1 MISYPA
7 HRRQRV
13 ADRESGQA
21 SMVTVAMFMMLF
33 AAIAVS
39 FTFVVISASR
49 QALNDSLQSSAKI
62 AAESGVED
70 AKRLIVYCYNKRQSD
85 GSYPPDDQKLCL
97 QVIGKLSD
105 ELEGMGCDKILKEM
119 YDKGGISD
127 VEQESNNRGY
137 RVKVGN
143 NGSNNNNENNEYYQ
157 CLKIATKT
165 DNYQGIVNNLGKS
178 VIVPLRVVDEKGHAA
193 VIDKLEIEW
202 HRNVTGNDGDNP
214 AEMNG
219 ATGTGLPPANIWS
232 KSNRPAVLR
241 VERVGVPKKAGGF
254 SLNDLADS
262 DTALTLRP
270 SVNPSLKGNSNYNLG
285 AYKPQYPPLPL
296 GRDGIAPNN
305 QYYDQHGNK
314 IAPIAEA
321 ACKDGGGGDDY
332 ACKTTFNGE
341 LLDTGNID
349 YYLRI
354 NAIYRSTHFKITA
367 YGQNGKK
374 LYFDGVQPLVDVTGR
389 SSDSFSR
396 IQARLKPSFDKN
408 ADSTNWWPEY
418 VIDTNGKVCKDIEVQ
433 YDEGEDRCK

>member
-1 MISYPA
+1 MISYRA
-7 HRRQRV
+7 RRRQRV

-70 AKRLIVYCYNKRQSD
+70 AKRLIVYCYNKRSG
-85 GSYPPDDQKLCL
+85 GSYTTPDAQQLCP
-97 QVIGKLSD
+97 QVIGKLST
-105 ELEGMGCDKILKEM
+105 ELEGMGCDEILGLM
-119 YDKGGISD
+119 KGKGISD
-127 VEQESNNRGY
+127 VEEEDNGRGY

-143 NGSNNNNENNEYYQ
+143 NSGGKNENNEYYQ

-165 DNYQGIVNNLGKS
+165 DNYQGTVNNLGKS
-178 VIVPLRVVDEKGHAA
+178 VIVPLRVVDKYNQAA
-193 VIDKLEIEW
+193 VITSLKIEW
-202 HRNVTGNDGDNP
+202 HRNVTGNDGDDP
-214 AEMNG
+214 AVMNG
-219 ATGTGLPPANIWS
+219 AMGTGLPPAGTWNS
-232 KSNRPAVLR
+232 GNSNRPAVLR
-241 VERVGVPKKAGGF
+241 VERVGVPKNNF
-254 SLNDLADS
+254 TLDSLAKS

-270 SVNPSLKGNSNYNLG
+270 SENGSSNYRLG
-285 AYKPQYPPLPL
+285 DYTPQYPS
-296 GRDGIAPNN
+296 GRNNIAPNN
-305 QYYDQHGNK
+305 QYGGK
-314 IAPIAEA
+314 APIVEA
-321 ACKDGGGGDDY
+321 KCDGADY
-332 ACKTTFNGE
+332 ACKTIFE
-341 LLDTGNID
+341 DSLDTTKTD

-433 YDEGEDRCK
+433 YDKGEDRCNP

>member
-1 MISYPA
+1 MISRLVSRCRPG
-7 HRRQRV
+7 
-13 ADRESGQA
+13 DRESGQA

-70 AKRLIVYCYNKRQSD
+70 AKRLIVYCYNKRQLGGGYS
-85 GSYPPDDQKLCL
+85 SADDQKLCS

-105 ELEGMGCDKILKEM
+105 ELEGMKCDYILEQMKN
-119 YDKGGISD
+119 KAGID
-127 VEQESNNRGY
+127 GVEEEDNGRGY
-137 RVKVGN
+137 RVRVGDN
-143 NGSNNNNENNEYYQ
+143 SGGKNENNEYYQ

-178 VIVPLRVVDEKGHAA
+178 IIVPLRVVDKNNNAA
-193 VIDKLEIEW
+193 VIAKLEIEW
-202 HRNVTGNDGDNP
+202 HRNVTGNDGDDP
-214 AEMNG
+214 AKMNG
-219 ATGTGLPPANIWS
+219 AMGTGLPPAGTWNS
-232 KSNRPAVLR
+232 GNSNRPAVLR

-270 SVNPSLKGNSNYNLG
+270 SVNNKGSNYNLG

-305 QYYDQHGNK
+305 QYYDHSK
-314 IAPIAEA
+314 KTVPIVEA
-321 ACKDGGGGDDY
+321 ACKDSGDY
-332 ACKTTFNGE
+332 ACKTTFDGE
-341 LLDTGNID
+341 SLVTKDTD

-367 YGQNGKK
+367 YDKNGSK

-433 YDEGEDRCK
+433 YDTGEDRCK

>member
-1 MISYPA
+1 MISYRA
-7 HRRQRV
+7 RRRQRV

-70 AKRLIVYCYNKRQSD
+70 AKRLIVYCYNKRSG
-85 GSYPPDDQKLCL
+85 GSYTTPDAQQLCPK
-97 QVIGKLSD
+97 VIGKLSTD
-105 ELEGMGCDKILKEM
+105 LEGTGCDEILEKM
-119 YDKGGISD
+119 YKKGISD
-127 VEQESNNRGY
+127 VEQEGSRGY
-137 RVKVGN
+137 RVRVGN
-143 NGSNNNNENNEYYQ
+143 NGSNNKNENNEYYQ

-178 VIVPLRVVDEKGHAA
+178 VIVPLRVVDKNNNAA
-193 VIDKLEIEW
+193 VIASLEIEW
-202 HRNVTGNDGDNP
+202 HRNVTGNDGDDP
-214 AEMNG
+214 AKMNG
-219 ATGTGLPPANIWS
+219 AMGTGLPPAGTWNS
-232 KSNRPAVLR
+232 GNSNRPAVLR
-241 VERVGVPKKAGGF
+241 VERVDVSKVNSF

-270 SVNPSLKGNSNYNLG
+270 SVNGNGGGKDKNRYHLG
-285 AYKPQYPPLPL
+285 DYKPYYQS
-296 GRDGIAPNN
+296 GRDSIAPNN
-305 QYYDQHGNK
+305 QYGGK
-314 IAPIAEA
+314 APIVEVK
-321 ACKDGGGGDDY
+321 CDGADY
-332 ACKTTFNGE
+332 ACKTIFE
-341 LLDTGNID
+341 DSLDTTKKD

-367 YGQNGKK
+367 YDKNGSK

-433 YDEGEDRCK
+433 YDKGEDRCTY

>member
-1 MISYPA
+1 MISRLVSRCRPG
-7 HRRQRV
+7 
-13 ADRESGQA
+13 DRESGQA

-70 AKRLIVYCYNKRQSD
+70 AKRLIVYCYNKRQLGGGYS
-85 GSYPPDDQKLCL
+85 SADDQKLCS

-105 ELEGMGCDKILKEM
+105 ELETRGCDEILEQVAITQSSNFKVEKE
-119 YDKGGISD
+119 GG
-127 VEQESNNRGY
+127 RGY

-143 NGSNNNNENNEYYQ
+143 NGGGDNENNEYYQ

-165 DNYQGIVNNLGKS
+165 DNYQGMVNNLGKS

-193 VIDKLEIEW
+193 VIAELEIEW
-202 HRNVTGNDGDNP
+202 HRNVNGNDGDNP
-214 AEMNG
+214 AEING
-219 ATGTGLPPANIWS
+219 AEGTGLPPANIWS

-270 SVNPSLKGNSNYNLG
+270 SLKGNSSYNLG
-285 AYKPQYPPLPL
+285 TYKPRYPFND
-296 GRDGIAPNN
+296 RDKIAPNS

-321 ACKDGGGGDDY
+321 ACNDGGGSSNEY
-332 ACKTTFNGE
+332 ACKTTFYGE
-341 LLDTGNID
+341 LLDTDKTAD

-367 YGQNGKK
+367 YGSGGNK
-374 LYFDGVQPLVDVTGR
+374 LYFDGVQPLVDVTGS

-433 YDEGEDRCK
+433 YDEGEDRCPHN

>member
-1 MISYPA
+1 MISYRA
-7 HRRQRV
+7 RRRQRV

-49 QALNDSLQSSAKI
+49 QALNDSLQSSAKN

-70 AKRLIVYCYNKRQSD
+70 AKRLIVYCYNKRS
-85 GSYPPDDQKLCL
+85 GNSYTTPDAQQLCPN
-97 QVIGKLSD
+97 VIGKLSTQ
-105 ELEGMGCDKILKEM
+105 LEGMGCDEILEPM
-119 YDKGGISD
+119 KGKGISD
-127 VEQESNNRGY
+127 VEQEDNNRGY

-143 NGSNNNNENNEYYQ
+143 NSSNKNENNEYYQ

-165 DNYQGIVNNLGKS
+165 DNYQGVVNNLGKS
-178 VIVPLRVVDEKGHAA
+178 VIVPLRVVTEKNQAA
-193 VIDKLEIEW
+193 VITSLKIEW
-202 HRNVTGNDGDNP
+202 HRNVTGNDGDDP
-214 AEMNG
+214 AKMNG
-219 ATGTGLPPANIWS
+219 AMGTGLPPTGTWNS
-232 KSNRPAVLR
+232 GNSNRPAVLR
-241 VERVGVPKKAGGF
+241 VERVGVPKKVGGF
-254 SLNDLADS
+254 TLNELADS

-270 SVNPSLKGNSNYNLG
+270 SLKGNSSYNLG

-305 QYYDQHGNK
+305 QYGGK
-314 IAPIAEA
+314 VPIVGAK
-321 ACKDGGGGDDY
+321 CQDSGDY
-332 ACKTTFNGE
+332 ACKTTFDGE
-341 LLDTGNID
+341 SLVTKDTD

-354 NAIYRSTHFKITA
+354 NAIYRSAHFKITA
-367 YGQNGKK
+367 YDKNGKP

-396 IQARLKPSFDKN
+396 IQARLRPSFDKN

-433 YDEGEDRCK
+433 YDKGEDRCKYK

>member
-7 HRRQRV
+7 RRRQRV

-85 GSYPPDDQKLCL
+85 GTYPPADQQLCS

-105 ELEGMGCDKILKEM
+105 DLETTGCDEILGKLDNPNYNNSFAVEKE
-119 YDKGGISD
+119 GG
-127 VEQESNNRGY
+127 RGH

-143 NGSNNNNENNEYYQ
+143 NGGGSNENNEYYQ

-178 VIVPLRVVDEKGHAA
+178 VIVPLRVVNTQNQAA
-193 VIDKLEIEW
+193 VIASLEIEW
-202 HRNVTGNDGDNP
+202 HRNVAGNDGDNQ
-214 AEMNG
+214 AEMHG
-219 ATGTGLPPANIWS
+219 ASGTGLPPANIWNN
-232 KSNRPAVLR
+232 SNRPAVLR
-241 VERVGVPKKAGGF
+241 VERVGVPKKVGGF

-270 SVNPSLKGNSNYNLG
+270 SVNVKGKGSYNLG
-285 AYKPQYPPLPL
+285 TYRPRYPFND
-296 GRDGIAPNN
+296 RDKIAPNN
-305 QYYDQHGNK
+305 QYYDHGNK
-314 IAPIAEA
+314 TVPIVEA

-332 ACKTTFNGE
+332 ACKTTFDGE
-341 LLDTGNID
+341 LLDTDKTAD

-367 YGQNGKK
+367 KDKNGNK

>member
-1 MISYPA
+1 MISRLVSRCRPG
-7 HRRQRV
+7 
-13 ADRESGQA
+13 DRESGQA

-49 QALNDSLQSSAKI
+49 QALNDSLQLSAKI

-70 AKRLIVYCYNKRQSD
+70 AKRLIVYCYNKRQSN
-85 GSYPPDDQKLCL
+85 GNYPPADQKLCS

-105 ELEGMGCDKILKEM
+105 ELEGMKCDYILEQMKN
-119 YDKGGISD
+119 KAGID
-127 VEQESNNRGY
+127 GVEEEDNGRGY

-143 NGSNNNNENNEYYQ
+143 NGGGDNENNEYYQ

-165 DNYQGIVNNLGKS
+165 DNYQGMVNNLGKS
-178 VIVPLRVVDEKGHAA
+178 VIVPLRVVNTQNQAA
-193 VIDKLEIEW
+193 VIASLEIEW
-202 HRNVTGNDGDNP
+202 HRNVTGNDGDDP
-214 AEMNG
+214 AVMNG
-219 ATGTGLPPANIWS
+219 AQGTGLPKATTWNS
-232 KSNRPAVLR
+232 SNRPAVLR
-241 VERVGVPKKAGGF
+241 VERVGVPKGGF
-254 SLNDLADS
+254 NLNDLAGS

-270 SVNPSLKGNSNYNLG
+270 SESGNGKGGYRLGNYE
-285 AYKPQYPPLPL
+285 PQYPS
-296 GRDGIAPNN
+296 GNKDKIAPNS
-305 QYYDQHGNK
+305 QYHKGVPIVEAYCQSGSNK
-314 IAPIAEA
+314 E
-321 ACKDGGGGDDY
+321 Y
-332 ACKTTFNGE
+332 ACKTIFDKESLYT
-341 LLDTGNID
+341 DKT

-367 YGQNGKK
+367 YGPGGKK

-433 YDEGEDRCK
+433 YDTGEDRCK

>member
-1 MISYPA
+1 MISYQVR
-7 HRRQRV
+7 RRQRV
-13 ADRESGQA
+13 ADCESGQA

-70 AKRLIVYCYNKRQSD
+70 AKRLIVYCYNKRQLGGGYS
-85 GSYPPDDQKLCL
+85 SADDQKLCS

-105 ELEGMGCDKILKEM
+105 ELEGMKCDYILEQMKN
-119 YDKGGISD
+119 KAGID
-127 VEQESNNRGY
+127 GVEEEDNGRGY
-137 RVKVGN
+137 RVRVGDN
-143 NGSNNNNENNEYYQ
+143 SGDKNENNEYYQ

-165 DNYQGIVNNLGKS
+165 DNYQGMVNNLGKS
-178 VIVPLRVVDEKGHAA
+178 IIVPLRVVDKQNNAA
-193 VIDKLEIEW
+193 VIDSLEIEW
-202 HRNVTGNDGDNP
+202 HRNVAGNDGDNP
-214 AEMNG
+214 AVMNG
-219 ATGTGLPPANIWS
+219 AKGTGLPPAATWNS
-232 KSNRPAVLR
+232 SNSNRPAVLR

-254 SLNDLADS
+254 SLNELADS

-270 SVNPSLKGNSNYNLG
+270 SVNGNSSYNLG
-285 AYKPQYPPLPL
+285 AYKPWYPFND
-296 GRDGIAPNN
+296 RDKIAPNS
-305 QYYDQHGNK
+305 QYHDQHGNK
-314 IAPIAEA
+314 TAPIAEA
-321 ACKDGGGGDDY
+321 ACTDGGGSNNEY
-332 ACKTTFNGE
+332 ACKTTFYGE
-341 LLDTGNID
+341 PLDTDKTAD

-367 YGQNGKK
+367 KDKNGNK

-433 YDEGEDRCK
+433 YDKGEDRCK

>member
-1 MISYPA
+1 MISYQVC
-7 HRRQRV
+7 RRQRV
-13 ADRESGQA
+13 ADCESGQA

-70 AKRLIVYCYNKRQSD
+70 AKRLIVYCYNKRQLGGGYS
-85 GSYPPDDQKLCL
+85 SADDQKLCS

-105 ELEGMGCDKILKEM
+105 ELEGMKCDYILEQMKN
-119 YDKGGISD
+119 KAGID
-127 VEQESNNRGY
+127 GVEEEDNGRGY
-137 RVKVGN
+137 RVRVGDN
-143 NGSNNNNENNEYYQ
+143 SGGKNENNEYYQ

-178 VIVPLRVVDEKGHAA
+178 VIVPLRVVDTQNRAA
-193 VIDKLEIEW
+193 VIDSLKIEW
-202 HRNVTGNDGDNP
+202 HRNVAGSDGDNQ

-219 ATGTGLPPANIWS
+219 AEGTGLPPANIWT

-241 VERVGVPKKAGGF
+241 VERVGVANKGSF
-254 SLNDLADS
+254 TLDSLADN
-262 DTALTLRP
+262 DTALTLR
-270 SVNPSLKGNSNYNLG
+270 PSLKGNSNYNLG

-305 QYYDQHGNK
+305 QYGGK
-314 IAPIAEA
+314 VPIVGAK
-321 ACKDGGGGDDY
+321 CQDSGDY
-332 ACKTTFNGE
+332 ACKTTFDGE
-341 LLDTGNID
+341 SLVTKDTD

-354 NAIYRSTHFKITA
+354 NAIYRSAHFKITA
-367 YGQNGKK
+367 YDKNGKP

-396 IQARLKPSFDKN
+396 IQARLRPSFDKN

-433 YDEGEDRCK
+433 YDTGEDRCPPYN

>member
-7 HRRQRV
+7 RRRQRV

-70 AKRLIVYCYNKRQSD
+70 AKRLIVYCYNKRQLGGGYS
-85 GSYPPDDQKLCL
+85 SADDQKLCS

-105 ELEGMGCDKILKEM
+105 ELEGMKCDYILEQMKN
-119 YDKGGISD
+119 KAGID
-127 VEQESNNRGY
+127 GVEEESNGRGY

-143 NGSNNNNENNEYYQ
+143 NGGGKNENDEYYQ

-165 DNYQGIVNNLGKS
+165 DNYQGVVNNLGKS
-178 VIVPLRVVDEKGHAA
+178 VIVPLRVVDKYNQAA
-193 VIDKLEIEW
+193 VIDRLEIEW
-202 HRNVTGNDGDNP
+202 HRNVAGNDGDNP
-214 AEMNG
+214 AEMHG
-219 ATGTGLPPANIWS
+219 AEGTGLPPATTWS
-232 KSNRPAVLR
+232 SYNRPAVLR
-241 VERVGVPKKAGGF
+241 VERVGVPNKVNF
-254 SLNDLADS
+254 TLDQLADS

-270 SVNPSLKGNSNYNLG
+270 SVNKKVGNYRLG
-285 AYKPQYPPLPL
+285 DYKPRYPFND
-296 GRDGIAPNN
+296 RDKIAPNS

-314 IAPIAEA
+314 IAPIVEA
-321 ACKDGGGGDDY
+321 TCKNNNGEY
-332 ACKTTFNGE
+332 ACKTIFNKE
-341 LLDTGNID
+341 SLYTDKT

-367 YGQNGKK
+367 YQGKNK

-433 YDEGEDRCK
+433 YDTGEDRCPPYN

>member
-1 MISYPA
+1 MISRLVSRCRPG
-7 HRRQRV
+7 
-13 ADRESGQA
+13 DRESGQA

-85 GSYPPDDQKLCL
+85 GSYPPADKPLCSE
-97 QVIGKLSD
+97 VIGKLSD
-105 ELEGMGCDKILKEM
+105 ELEGRGCDKILKPM

-127 VEQESNNRGY
+127 VEEEGGRGY

-143 NGSNNNNENNEYYQ
+143 NSGGKNENNEYYQ

-165 DNYQGIVNNLGKS
+165 DNYQGVVNNLGKS
-178 VIVPLRVVDEKGHAA
+178 IIVPLRVVDKNNNAA
-193 VIDKLEIEW
+193 VIASLEIEW
-202 HRNVTGNDGDNP
+202 HRNVAGNDGDNP
-214 AEMNG
+214 AKMNG
-219 ATGTGLPPANIWS
+219 AMGTGLPPAGTWNS
-232 KSNRPAVLR
+232 GNSNRPAVLR
-241 VERVGVPKKAGGF
+241 VERVDVAKGSF
-254 SLNDLADS
+254 TLDSLADS

-270 SVNPSLKGNSNYNLG
+270 SVNGNGGGKDKNRYHLG
-285 AYKPQYPPLPL
+285 DYKPYYQS
-296 GRDGIAPNN
+296 GRDSIAPNN
-305 QYYDQHGNK
+305 QYGGK
-314 IAPIAEA
+314 APIVEA
-321 ACKDGGGGDDY
+321 KCDGADY
-332 ACKTTFNGE
+332 ACKTIFE
-341 LLDTGNID
+341 DSLDTTKTD

-367 YGQNGKK
+367 YDQNGKK

-433 YDEGEDRCK
+433 YDKGEDRCNP

>member
-1 MISYPA
+1 MISRLVSRCRPG
-7 HRRQRV
+7 
-13 ADRESGQA
+13 DRESGQA

-70 AKRLIVYCYNKRQSD
+70 AKRLIVYCYNKRQASGGYASQAD
-85 GSYPPDDQKLCL
+85 KNLCSE
-97 QVIGKLSD
+97 VIGKLST
-105 ELEGMGCDKILKEM
+105 ELEGRDCDKILEQVDITQSSNFKVEKE
-119 YDKGGISD
+119 DNG
-127 VEQESNNRGY
+127 RGY
-137 RVKVGN
+137 RVKVGDN
-143 NGSNNNNENNEYYQ
+143 SGGKNENNEYYQ

-165 DNYQGIVNNLGKS
+165 DNYQGVVNNLGKS
-178 VIVPLRVVDEKGHAA
+178 VIVPLRVVDTKNQAA
-193 VIDKLEIEW
+193 VITSLKIEW

-214 AEMNG
+214 ADMNG
-219 ATGTGLPPANIWS
+219 AKGTGLPPAGTWNN
-232 KSNRPAVLR
+232 SNRPAVLR
-241 VERVGVPKKAGGF
+241 VERVGVPKKIGGF
-254 SLNDLADS
+254 TLNELADS

-270 SVNPSLKGNSNYNLG
+270 SENGSSNYRL
-285 AYKPQYPPLPL
+285 ADYTPQYPS
-296 GRDGIAPNN
+296 GRNNIAPNN

-314 IAPIAEA
+314 IAPIVEA
-321 ACKDGGGGDDY
+321 TCKNNNGEY
-332 ACKTTFNGE
+332 ACETIFNKESLYTDKT
-341 LLDTGNID
+341 

-433 YDEGEDRCK
+433 YDKGEDRCQP

>member
-1 MISYPA
+1 MISYQA
-7 HRRQRV
+7 RRHQRV
-13 ADRESGQA
+13 ADCESGQA

-70 AKRLIVYCYNKRQSD
+70 AKRLIVYCYNKRSGD
-85 GSYPPDDQKLCL
+85 SYTTPDAQQLCP
-97 QVIGKLSD
+97 QVIGKLST
-105 ELEGMGCDKILKEM
+105 ELETMGCDKILEQVAITQSSNFKVEKE
-119 YDKGGISD
+119 GG
-127 VEQESNNRGY
+127 RGY

-143 NGSNNNNENNEYYQ
+143 NGGGDNENNEYYQ

-165 DNYQGIVNNLGKS
+165 DNYQGTVNNLGKS
-178 VIVPLRVVDEKGHAA
+178 VIVPLRVVDINNQAA
-193 VIDKLEIEW
+193 VIDRLEIEW

-219 ATGTGLPPANIWS
+219 ANGTGLPPAGTWNN
-232 KSNRPAVLR
+232 SNRPAVLR
-241 VERVGVPKKAGGF
+241 VERVGVPKGSF
-254 SLNDLADS
+254 NLNDLAGS

-270 SVNPSLKGNSNYNLG
+270 SVNNVGNYRLG
-285 AYKPQYPPLPL
+285 DYKPQYPPLPL
-296 GRDGIAPNN
+296 GRNGIAPNN
-305 QYYDQHGNK
+305 QYGGK
-314 IAPIAEA
+314 APIVEVT
-321 ACKDGGGGDDY
+321 CTDGGGSNNGY
-332 ACKTTFNGE
+332 ACKTIFDQESLNTNV
-341 LLDTGNID
+341 TD

-354 NAIYRSTHFKITA
+354 NAIYRSAHFKITA
-367 YGQNGKK
+367 YDQNGKP

-433 YDEGEDRCK
+433 YDKGEDRCKP

>member
-7 HRRQRV
+7 RRRQRA

-33 AAIAVS
+33 AASAVS

-70 AKRLIVYCYNKRQSD
+70 AKRLIVYCYNKRQPD
-85 GSYPPDDQKLCL
+85 GSYLHQDDKQLCSE
-97 QVIGKLSD
+97 VIGKLSD
-105 ELEGMGCDKILKEM
+105 KLEDMGCDDIL
-119 YDKGGISD
+119 DKLD
-127 VEQESNNRGY
+127 SNNYKNSFAVEEEGSRGH
-137 RVKVGN
+137 RVRVGN
-143 NGSNNNNENNEYYQ
+143 NGSNNKNENNEYYQ

-165 DNYQGIVNNLGKS
+165 DNYQGMVNNLGKS

-193 VIDKLEIEW
+193 VIAELEIEW
-202 HRNVTGNDGDNP
+202 HRNVAGNDGDNP

-219 ATGTGLPPANIWS
+219 ATGTGLPPANIWT

-241 VERVGVPKKAGGF
+241 VERVGVANKGSF
-254 SLNDLADS
+254 TLDSLADN
-262 DTALTLRP
+262 DTALTLR
-270 SVNPSLKGNSNYNLG
+270 PSLKGNSNYNLG

-305 QYYDQHGNK
+305 QYGGK
-314 IAPIAEA
+314 VPIVGAK
-321 ACKDGGGGDDY
+321 CQDSGDY
-332 ACKTTFNGE
+332 ACKTTFYGE
-341 LLDTGNID
+341 PLDTVNTD

-367 YGQNGKK
+367 YGKNGKK

-418 VIDTNGKVCKDIEVQ
+418 VIDTNGKVWKDIEVQ
-433 YDEGEDRCK
+433 YDKGEDRCPH

>member
-1 MISYPA
+1 MISRLVSRCRPG
-7 HRRQRV
+7 
-13 ADRESGQA
+13 DRESGQA

-70 AKRLIVYCYNKRQSD
+70 AKRLIVYCYNKRQS
-85 GSYPPDDQKLCL
+85 GGGYSSADDKKLCS

-105 ELEGMGCDKILKEM
+105 QLEGMGCDEILGKLDNPNYNNSFAVE
-119 YDKGGISD
+119 DEGG
-127 VEQESNNRGY
+127 RGH
-137 RVKVGN
+137 RVRVGN

-165 DNYQGIVNNLGKS
+165 DNYQGMVNNLGKS
-178 VIVPLRVVDEKGHAA
+178 IIVPLRVVDTQNQAA
-193 VIDKLEIEW
+193 VIASLKIEW
-202 HRNVTGNDGDNP
+202 HRNVAGNDGDNP

-219 ATGTGLPPANIWS
+219 AEGTGLPPANIWS
-232 KSNRPAVLR
+232 SSNRPAVLR
-241 VERVGVPKKAGGF
+241 VERVGVPKGNF
-254 SLNDLADS
+254 TLDQLADS

-270 SVNPSLKGNSNYNLG
+270 SVNGNGGGKDKNRYHLG
-285 AYKPQYPPLPL
+285 DYKPYYQS
-296 GRDGIAPNN
+296 GRDSIAPNN
-305 QYYDQHGNK
+305 QYGGK
-314 IAPIAEA
+314 APIVEA
-321 ACKDGGGGDDY
+321 KCDGADY
-332 ACKTTFNGE
+332 ACKTIFE
-341 LLDTGNID
+341 DSLDTTKTD

-367 YGQNGKK
+367 YDKNGSK

-433 YDEGEDRCK
+433 YDKGEDRCQP

>member
-7 HRRQRV
+7 RRRQGV

-70 AKRLIVYCYNKRQSD
+70 AKRLIVYCYNKRSG
-85 GSYPPDDQKLCL
+85 GSYTTPDAQQLCPK
-97 QVIGKLSD
+97 VIGKLSTD
-105 ELEGMGCDKILKEM
+105 LEGTGCDEILEKM
-119 YDKGGISD
+119 YKKGISD
-127 VEQESNNRGY
+127 VEQEGSRGY
-137 RVKVGN
+137 RVRVGN
-143 NGSNNNNENNEYYQ
+143 NGSNNKNENNEYYQ

-165 DNYQGIVNNLGKS
+165 DNYQGVVNNLGKS
-178 VIVPLRVVDEKGHAA
+178 IIVPLRVVDKNNNAA
-193 VIDKLEIEW
+193 VIASLEIEW
-202 HRNVTGNDGDNP
+202 HRNVTGNDGDDP
-214 AEMNG
+214 AKMNG
-219 ATGTGLPPANIWS
+219 AMGTGLPPAGTWNS
-232 KSNRPAVLR
+232 GNSNRPAVLR
-241 VERVGVPKKAGGF
+241 VERVGVPKGNF
-254 SLNDLADS
+254 TLDQLADS

-270 SVNPSLKGNSNYNLG
+270 SVNGNGGGKDKNRYHLG
-285 AYKPQYPPLPL
+285 DYEPYYQS
-296 GRDGIAPNN
+296 GRDSIAPNN
-305 QYYDQHGNK
+305 QYGGK
-314 IAPIAEA
+314 APIVEA
-321 ACKDGGGGDDY
+321 KCDGADY
-332 ACKTTFNGE
+332 ACKTIFE
-341 LLDTGNID
+341 DSLDTTKTD

-433 YDEGEDRCK
+433 YDKGEDRCQP

>member
-1 MISYPA
+1 MISYQA
-7 HRRQRV
+7 RRRQRV

-85 GSYPPDDQKLCL
+85 GSYPPADKPLCSE
-97 QVIGKLSD
+97 VIGKLSD
-105 ELEGMGCDKILKEM
+105 ELEGRGCDKILKPM

-127 VEQESNNRGY
+127 VEEEGGRGY

-143 NGSNNNNENNEYYQ
+143 NSGGKNENNEYYQ

-165 DNYQGIVNNLGKS
+165 DNYQGVVNNLGKS
-178 VIVPLRVVDEKGHAA
+178 IIVPLRVVDKNNNAA
-193 VIDKLEIEW
+193 VIASLEIEW
-202 HRNVTGNDGDNP
+202 HRNVAGNDGDNP
-214 AEMNG
+214 AKMNG
-219 ATGTGLPPANIWS
+219 AMGTGLPPAGTWNS
-232 KSNRPAVLR
+232 GNSNRPAVLR
-241 VERVGVPKKAGGF
+241 VERVDVAKGSF
-254 SLNDLADS
+254 TLDSLADS

-270 SVNPSLKGNSNYNLG
+270 SVNGNGGGKDKNRYHLG
-285 AYKPQYPPLPL
+285 DYKPYYQS
-296 GRDGIAPNN
+296 GRDSIAPNN
-305 QYYDQHGNK
+305 QYGGK
-314 IAPIAEA
+314 APIVEA
-321 ACKDGGGGDDY
+321 KCDGADY
-332 ACKTTFNGE
+332 ACKTIFE
-341 LLDTGNID
+341 DSLDTTKTD

-433 YDEGEDRCK
+433 YDTGEDRCQP

>member
-1 MISYPA
+1 MISYRA
-7 HRRQRV
+7 RRRQRV

-70 AKRLIVYCYNKRQSD
+70 AKRLIVYCYNKRSG
-85 GSYPPDDQKLCL
+85 GSYITPDAQQLCPK
-97 QVIGKLSD
+97 VIGKLST
-105 ELEGMGCDKILKEM
+105 ELEGMGCDKILEKM
-119 YDKGGISD
+119 YKKGISD
-127 VEQESNNRGY
+127 VEQEGNRGY
-137 RVKVGN
+137 RVRVGN

-165 DNYQGIVNNLGKS
+165 DNYQGVVNNLGKS
-178 VIVPLRVVDEKGHAA
+178 IIVPLRVVDGKNQAA
-193 VIDKLEIEW
+193 VIDRLEIEW
-202 HRNVTGNDGDNP
+202 HRNVTGNDGDDL

-219 ATGTGLPPANIWS
+219 ANGTGLPPAGTWNN
-232 KSNRPAVLR
+232 SNRPAVLR
-241 VERVGVPKKAGGF
+241 VERVGVPKNNF
-254 SLNDLADS
+254 TLDSLAEN

-270 SVNPSLKGNSNYNLG
+270 SVKKKVSNYRLG
-285 AYKPQYPPLPL
+285 DYKPQYPFND
-296 GRDGIAPNN
+296 RNKIAPNS

-321 ACKDGGGGDDY
+321 ACKDNNGDY
-332 ACKTTFNGE
+332 ACSTSFIGE
-341 LLDTGNID
+341 QLDTKTAD

-367 YGQNGKK
+367 YDQQNNK

-433 YDEGEDRCK
+433 YDEGEDRCTYK

>member
-1 MISYPA
+1 MISYRA
-7 HRRQRV
+7 RRRQRV

-85 GSYPPDDQKLCL
+85 GSYLRQDDKQLCSE
-97 QVIGKLSD
+97 VIGKLSD
-105 ELEGMGCDKILKEM
+105 KLEDMGCDDIL
-119 YDKGGISD
+119 DKLG
-127 VEQESNNRGY
+127 SNNYKNSFAVEEEGNRGH

-143 NGSNNNNENNEYYQ
+143 NSGGKNENNEYYQ

-165 DNYQGIVNNLGKS
+165 DNYQGVVNNLGKS
-178 VIVPLRVVDEKGHAA
+178 IIVPLRVVNTQNQAA
-193 VIDKLEIEW
+193 VIASLEIEW
-202 HRNVTGNDGDNP
+202 HRNVTGNDGDDP
-214 AEMNG
+214 AKMNG
-219 ATGTGLPPANIWS
+219 AMGTGLPPAGTWNS
-232 KSNRPAVLR
+232 GNSNRPAVLR

-254 SLNDLADS
+254 SLNDLVDS

-270 SVNPSLKGNSNYNLG
+270 SLKVKGNGSYNLG
-285 AYKPQYPPLPL
+285 TYKPRYPFND
-296 GRDGIAPNN
+296 RDKIAPNS

-314 IAPIAEA
+314 TVPIVEA
-321 ACKDGGGGDDY
+321 ACKDSGDY
-332 ACKTTFNGE
+332 ACKTTFDGE
-341 LLDTGNID
+341 SLDTDKTAD

-367 YGQNGKK
+367 YDKNGKK

-433 YDEGEDRCK
+433 YDKGEDRCNP

>member
-1 MISYPA
+1 MISRLVSRCRPG
-7 HRRQRV
+7 
-13 ADRESGQA
+13 DRESGQA

-70 AKRLIVYCYNKRQSD
+70 AKRLIVYCYNKRSG
-85 GSYPPDDQKLCL
+85 GSYTTPDAQQLCPK
-97 QVIGKLSD
+97 VIGKLSD
-105 ELEGMGCDKILKEM
+105 DLETTGCDEILGLM
-119 YDKGGISD
+119 KGKGISD
-127 VEQESNNRGY
+127 VEEEGGRGY

-143 NGSNNNNENNEYYQ
+143 NGGGDNENNEYYQ

-178 VIVPLRVVDEKGHAA
+178 VIVPLRVVDKQNNAA
-193 VIDKLEIEW
+193 VIASLEIEW
-202 HRNVTGNDGDNP
+202 HRNVAGNDGDDP
-214 AEMNG
+214 AKMNG
-219 ATGTGLPPANIWS
+219 AMGTGLPPAGTWNS
-232 KSNRPAVLR
+232 GNSNRPAVLR
-241 VERVGVPKKAGGF
+241 VERVGVPKGNF
-254 SLNDLADS
+254 TLDQLADS

-270 SVNPSLKGNSNYNLG
+270 SVNGGDKYILG
-285 AYKPQYPPLPL
+285 DYKPQYPPLPL

-305 QYYDQHGNK
+305 QYGGK
-314 IAPIAEA
+314 VPIVGAK
-321 ACKDGGGGDDY
+321 CQDSGDY
-332 ACKTTFNGE
+332 ACKTIFE
-341 LLDTGNID
+341 DSLDTTKRD

-367 YGQNGKK
+367 KDKNGNK

>member
-1 MISYPA
+1 MISRLVSRCRPG
-7 HRRQRV
+7 
-13 ADRESGQA
+13 DRESGQA

-85 GSYPPDDQKLCL
+85 GSYLHQDDKQLCSE
-97 QVIGKLSD
+97 VIGKLSD
-105 ELEGMGCDKILKEM
+105 KLEDMGCDDIL
-119 YDKGGISD
+119 DKLG
-127 VEQESNNRGY
+127 SNNYKNSFAVEEEGNRGH
-137 RVKVGN
+137 RVRVGN
-143 NGSNNNNENNEYYQ
+143 NGGGSNENNEYYQ

-165 DNYQGIVNNLGKS
+165 DNYQGMVNNLGKS
-178 VIVPLRVVDEKGHAA
+178 VIVPLRVVDKNNNAA
-193 VIDKLEIEW
+193 VIASLEIEW
-202 HRNVTGNDGDNP
+202 HRNVAGNDGDNP
-214 AEMNG
+214 AKMNG
-219 ATGTGLPPANIWS
+219 AMGTGLPPAGTWNS
-232 KSNRPAVLR
+232 GNSNRPAVLR
-241 VERVGVPKKAGGF
+241 VERVDVAKGSF
-254 SLNDLADS
+254 TLDSLADS

-270 SVNPSLKGNSNYNLG
+270 SVNGNGGGKDKNRYHLG
-285 AYKPQYPPLPL
+285 DYKPYYQS
-296 GRDGIAPNN
+296 GRDSIAPNN
-305 QYYDQHGNK
+305 QYGGK
-314 IAPIAEA
+314 APIVEA
-321 ACKDGGGGDDY
+321 KCDGADY
-332 ACKTTFNGE
+332 ACKTIFE
-341 LLDTGNID
+341 DSLDTTKTD

>member
-1 MISYPA
+1 MISYRA
-7 HRRQRV
+7 RRRQRV

-70 AKRLIVYCYNKRQSD
+70 AKRLIVYCYNKRQLGGGYS
-85 GSYPPDDQKLCL
+85 SADDQKLCS

-105 ELEGMGCDKILKEM
+105 ELEGMKCDYILEQMKN
-119 YDKGGISD
+119 KAGID
-127 VEQESNNRGY
+127 GVEEEDNGRGY
-137 RVKVGN
+137 RVRVGN
-143 NGSNNNNENNEYYQ
+143 NGGGKNENNEYYQ

-165 DNYQGIVNNLGKS
+165 DNYQGVVNNLGKS
-178 VIVPLRVVDEKGHAA
+178 VIVPLRVVDKYNQAA
-193 VIDKLEIEW
+193 VIDRLEIEW
-202 HRNVTGNDGDNP
+202 HRNVTGNDGDDP
-214 AEMNG
+214 AKMNG
-219 ATGTGLPPANIWS
+219 AMGTGLPPAGTWNS
-232 KSNRPAVLR
+232 GNSNRPAVLR
-241 VERVGVPKKAGGF
+241 VERVGVPNKVNF
-254 SLNDLADS
+254 TLDQLADS

-270 SVNPSLKGNSNYNLG
+270 SVNKKVGNYRLG
-285 AYKPQYPPLPL
+285 DYKPRYPFND
-296 GRDGIAPNN
+296 RDKIAPNS

-314 IAPIAEA
+314 TAPIAEA
-321 ACKDGGGGDDY
+321 ACTDGGGSNNEY
-332 ACKTTFNGE
+332 ACKTTFYGDP
-341 LLDTGNID
+341 LDTVNTD

-367 YGQNGKK
+367 YGPGGNK

-433 YDEGEDRCK
+433 YDTGEDRCK

>member
-1 MISYPA
+1 MISRLVSRYRPG
-7 HRRQRV
+7 
-13 ADRESGQA
+13 DRESGQA

-85 GSYPPDDQKLCL
+85 GSYPPADQKLCL

-105 ELEGMGCDKILKEM
+105 KLEDMGCDDILGELDNINYNK
-119 YDKGGISD
+119 SFA
-127 VEQESNNRGY
+127 VEDEGSRGH
-137 RVKVGN
+137 RVRVGN
-143 NGSNNNNENNEYYQ
+143 NGGGKNENNEYYQ

-165 DNYQGIVNNLGKS
+165 DNYQGVVNNLGKS
-178 VIVPLRVVDEKGHAA
+178 VIVPLRVVNEKNQVVDIA
-193 VIDKLEIEW
+193 KLEIEW
-202 HRNVTGNDGDNP
+202 HRNVTGNDGDDP
-214 AEMNG
+214 AVMNG
-219 ATGTGLPPANIWS
+219 AKGTGLPPAGTWNN
-232 KSNRPAVLR
+232 SNRPAVLR
-241 VERVGVPKKAGGF
+241 VERVGALKGNF
-254 SLNDLADS
+254 TLDSLADS

-270 SVNPSLKGNSNYNLG
+270 SDNSGKNDYRLDEYRPKYPS
-285 AYKPQYPPLPL
+285 
-296 GRDGIAPNN
+296 GRNNIAPNN
-305 QYYDQHGNK
+305 QYGGK
-314 IAPIAEA
+314 APIVEVKCNGA
-321 ACKDGGGGDDY
+321 DY
-332 ACKTTFNGE
+332 ACKTIFE
-341 LLDTGNID
+341 DSLDATKTD

-367 YGQNGKK
+367 YDQHNNK
-374 LYFDGVQPLVDVTGR
+374 LYFDGVQPLVDVTGS

-433 YDEGEDRCK
+433 YDEGEDRCPHN

>member
-1 MISYPA
+1 MISYRA
-7 HRRQRV
+7 RRRQRV

-70 AKRLIVYCYNKRQSD
+70 AKRLIVYCYNKRQLGGGYS
-85 GSYPPDDQKLCL
+85 SADDQKLCS

-105 ELEGMGCDKILKEM
+105 ELEGMKCDYILEQMKN
-119 YDKGGISD
+119 KAGID
-127 VEQESNNRGY
+127 GVEEEDNGRGY
-137 RVKVGN
+137 RVRVGN
-143 NGSNNNNENNEYYQ
+143 NGGGKNENNEYYQ

-165 DNYQGIVNNLGKS
+165 DNYQGVVNNLGKS
-178 VIVPLRVVDEKGHAA
+178 VIVPLRVVDKYNQAA
-193 VIDKLEIEW
+193 VIDRLEIEW
-202 HRNVTGNDGDNP
+202 HRNVTGNDGDDP

-219 ATGTGLPPANIWS
+219 ANGTGLPKATTWNS
-232 KSNRPAVLR
+232 SNRPAVLR
-241 VERVGVPKKAGGF
+241 VERVGVPKKVGGF
-254 SLNDLADS
+254 TLNELADS

-270 SVNPSLKGNSNYNLG
+270 SESGNGKGGYRLGNYE
-285 AYKPQYPPLPL
+285 PQYPSSNK
-296 GRDGIAPNN
+296 DKIAPNS
-305 QYYDQHGNK
+305 QYHKGV
-314 IAPIAEA
+314 PIVEA
-321 ACKDGGGGDDY
+321 YCQDGSNNNDY
-332 ACKTTFNGE
+332 ACKTIFNKE
-341 LLDTGNID
+341 SLYTDKT

-367 YGQNGKK
+367 YQGKNK

-433 YDEGEDRCK
+433 YDTGEDRCK

>member
-1 MISYPA
+1 MISYRA
-7 HRRQRV
+7 RRHQRV
-13 ADRESGQA
+13 ADCESGQA

-70 AKRLIVYCYNKRQSD
+70 AKRLIVYCYNKRSGD
-85 GSYPPDDQKLCL
+85 SYTTPDAQQLCPK
-97 QVIGKLSD
+97 VIGKLST
-105 ELEGMGCDKILKEM
+105 ELEGMGCDYILKPM
-119 YDKGGISD
+119 YDNGTISS

-143 NGSNNNNENNEYYQ
+143 NGGGDNENNEYYQ

-165 DNYQGIVNNLGKS
+165 DNYQGVVNNLGKS
-178 VIVPLRVVDEKGHAA
+178 VIVPLRVVDINNQAA
-193 VIDKLEIEW
+193 VIDRLEIEW

-219 ATGTGLPPANIWS
+219 ANGTGLPPAGTWNN
-232 KSNRPAVLR
+232 SNRPAVLR
-241 VERVGVPKKAGGF
+241 VERVGVPKGGF
-254 SLNDLADS
+254 NLNDLAGN

-270 SVNPSLKGNSNYNLG
+270 SESGNGKGGYRLGNYE
-285 AYKPQYPPLPL
+285 PQYPS
-296 GRDGIAPNN
+296 GNKDKIAPNS
-305 QYYDQHGNK
+305 QYHKGVPIVEAYCQSGSNK
-314 IAPIAEA
+314 E
-321 ACKDGGGGDDY
+321 Y
-332 ACKTTFNGE
+332 ACKTIFNKE
-341 LLDTGNID
+341 SLYTGKT

-367 YGQNGKK
+367 YQGKNK

-433 YDEGEDRCK
+433 YDTGEDGCK

>member
-1 MISYPA
+1 MISRLVSRCRPG
-7 HRRQRV
+7 
-13 ADRESGQA
+13 DRESGQA

-85 GSYPPDDQKLCL
+85 GSYPPADKPLCSE
-97 QVIGKLSD
+97 VIGKLSD
-105 ELEGMGCDKILKEM
+105 ELEGRGCDKILKPM

-127 VEQESNNRGY
+127 VEDEGGRGH
-137 RVKVGN
+137 RVRVGN

-165 DNYQGIVNNLGKS
+165 DNYQGVVNNLGKS
-178 VIVPLRVVDEKGHAA
+178 IIVPLRVVDKNNNAA
-193 VIDKLEIEW
+193 VIASLEIEW
-202 HRNVTGNDGDNP
+202 HRNVAGNDGDNP
-214 AEMNG
+214 AKMNG
-219 ATGTGLPPANIWS
+219 AMGTGLPPAGTWNS
-232 KSNRPAVLR
+232 GNSNRPAVLR
-241 VERVGVPKKAGGF
+241 VERVDVAKGSF
-254 SLNDLADS
+254 TLDSLADS

-270 SVNPSLKGNSNYNLG
+270 SVNGNGGGKDKNRYHLG
-285 AYKPQYPPLPL
+285 DYKPYYQS
-296 GRDGIAPNN
+296 GRDSIAPNN
-305 QYYDQHGNK
+305 QYGGK
-314 IAPIAEA
+314 APIVEA
-321 ACKDGGGGDDY
+321 KCDGADY
-332 ACKTTFNGE
+332 ACKTIFE
-341 LLDTGNID
+341 DSLDTTKTD

-396 IQARLKPSFDKN
+396 IQARLKPSFDKH

-433 YDEGEDRCK
+433 YDTGEDRCQP

>member
-1 MISYPA
+1 MISYQA
-7 HRRQRV
+7 RRRQRV
-13 ADRESGQA
+13 ADCESGQA

-85 GSYPPDDQKLCL
+85 GSYPPADKPLCSN
-97 QVIGKLSD
+97 VIGKLSD
-105 ELEGMGCDKILKEM
+105 KLESMGCDEILGKLDNPNYNNSFAVEEE
-119 YDKGGISD
+119 GG
-127 VEQESNNRGY
+127 RGH

-165 DNYQGIVNNLGKS
+165 DNYQGMVNNLGKS
-178 VIVPLRVVDEKGHAA
+178 VIVPLRVVDKNNNAA
-193 VIDKLEIEW
+193 VIASLEIEW
-202 HRNVTGNDGDNP
+202 HRNVTGNDGDDP

-219 ATGTGLPPANIWS
+219 ANGTGLPPAGTWNN
-232 KSNRPAVLR
+232 SNRPAVLR

-270 SVNPSLKGNSNYNLG
+270 SLKGNSSYNLG

-305 QYYDQHGNK
+305 QYSGK
-314 IAPIAEA
+314 VPIVEA

-332 ACKTTFNGE
+332 ACKTTFDGE
-341 LLDTGNID
+341 SLDTDKTAD

-367 YGQNGKK
+367 YDKNGSK
-374 LYFDGVQPLVDVTGR
+374 LYFDGVQPLVDVTGS

-433 YDEGEDRCK
+433 YDKGEDRCPPYN

>member
-1 MISYPA
+1 
-7 HRRQRV
+7 
-13 ADRESGQA
+13 
-21 SMVTVAMFMMLF
+21 MMLF

-70 AKRLIVYCYNKRQSD
+70 AKRLIVYCYNKRQSN
-85 GSYPPDDQKLCL
+85 GNYPPADQKLCS

-105 ELEGMGCDKILKEM
+105 ELEGRSCDKILGELDNINYNKSFAVEKE
-119 YDKGGISD
+119 GS
-127 VEQESNNRGY
+127 RGY
-137 RVKVGN
+137 RVRVGDN
-143 NGSNNNNENNEYYQ
+143 SGGKNENNEYYQ

-178 VIVPLRVVDEKGHAA
+178 VIVPLRVVDINNQAA
-193 VIDKLEIEW
+193 VIDRLEIEW

-214 AEMNG
+214 AEMND
-219 ATGTGLPPANIWS
+219 ANGTGLPPAGTWNN
-232 KSNRPAVLR
+232 SNRPAVLR
-241 VERVGVPKKAGGF
+241 VERVGVPKGGF
-254 SLNDLADS
+254 NLNDLAGN

-270 SVNPSLKGNSNYNLG
+270 SESGNGKGGYRLGNYE
-285 AYKPQYPPLPL
+285 PQYPS
-296 GRDGIAPNN
+296 GNKDKIAPNS
-305 QYYDQHGNK
+305 QYHKGVPIVEAYCQSGNNK
-314 IAPIAEA
+314 E
-321 ACKDGGGGDDY
+321 Y
-332 ACKTTFNGE
+332 ACKTIFNKE
-341 LLDTGNID
+341 SLYTDKT

-367 YGQNGKK
+367 YQGKNK

-433 YDEGEDRCK
+433 YDTGEDRCK

>member
-1 MISYPA
+1 MISYRA

-70 AKRLIVYCYNKRQSD
+70 AKRLIVYCYNKRSG
-85 GSYPPDDQKLCL
+85 GSYTTPDAQQLCPK
-97 QVIGKLSD
+97 VIGKLST
-105 ELEGMGCDKILKEM
+105 ELEGMGCDYILEQMKN
-119 YDKGGISD
+119 KAGID
-127 VEQESNNRGY
+127 GVEEEDNGRGY
-137 RVKVGN
+137 RVRVGN
-143 NGSNNNNENNEYYQ
+143 NGGGKNENNEYYQ

-178 VIVPLRVVDEKGHAA
+178 VIVPLRVVNTQNQAA
-193 VIDKLEIEW
+193 VIASLEIEW
-202 HRNVTGNDGDNP
+202 HRNVAGNDGDNQ
-214 AEMNG
+214 AEMHG
-219 ATGTGLPPANIWS
+219 AEGTGLPPATTWS
-232 KSNRPAVLR
+232 SYNRPAVLR
-241 VERVGVPKKAGGF
+241 VERVGVPNKVNF
-254 SLNDLADS
+254 TLDQLADS

-270 SVNPSLKGNSNYNLG
+270 SVNGNGGGKDKNRYHLG
-285 AYKPQYPPLPL
+285 DYRPYYQS
-296 GRDGIAPNN
+296 GRDSIAPNN
-305 QYYDQHGNK
+305 QYGGK
-314 IAPIAEA
+314 APIVEVK
-321 ACKDGGGGDDY
+321 CDGADY
-332 ACKTTFNGE
+332 ACKTIFE
-341 LLDTGNID
+341 DSLDTNKAD

-367 YGQNGKK
+367 YDQGGNK

-433 YDEGEDRCK
+433 YDTGEDRCK

>member
-1 MISYPA
+1 MISRLVSRCRPG
-7 HRRQRV
+7 
-13 ADRESGQA
+13 DRESGQA

-70 AKRLIVYCYNKRQSD
+70 AKRLIVYCYNKRSG
-85 GSYPPDDQKLCL
+85 GSYTTPDAQQLCP
-97 QVIGKLSD
+97 QVIGKLST
-105 ELEGMGCDKILKEM
+105 ELETMGCDKILEQVDITQSSNFKVEKE
-119 YDKGGISD
+119 G
-127 VEQESNNRGY
+127 NRGY
-137 RVKVGN
+137 RVRVGDN
-143 NGSNNNNENNEYYQ
+143 SGGKNENNEYYQ

-165 DNYQGIVNNLGKS
+165 DNYQGVVNNLGKS
-178 VIVPLRVVDEKGHAA
+178 VIVPLRVVDINNNAA
-193 VIDKLEIEW
+193 VIDRLEIEW
-202 HRNVTGNDGDNP
+202 HRNVTGNDGDDL

-219 ATGTGLPPANIWS
+219 AEGTGLPPANIWS
-232 KSNRPAVLR
+232 SSNRPAVLR
-241 VERVGVPKKAGGF
+241 VERVGVPKGNF
-254 SLNDLADS
+254 TLDQLADS

-270 SVNPSLKGNSNYNLG
+270 SVKKKVSNYRLG
-285 AYKPQYPPLPL
+285 DYEPQYPS
-296 GRDGIAPNN
+296 GNKDKIAPNS
-305 QYYDQHGNK
+305 QYHKGVPIVEAYCQNGGNNN
-314 IAPIAEA
+314 
-321 ACKDGGGGDDY
+321 DY
-332 ACKTTFNGE
+332 ACKTIFE
-341 LLDTGNID
+341 DSLDTTKTD

-408 ADSTNWWPEY
+408 ADSMNWWPEY

-433 YDEGEDRCK
+433 YDKGEDRCQP

>member
-7 HRRQRV
+7 RRRQRV
-13 ADRESGQA
+13 ADRESGQT

-85 GSYPPDDQKLCL
+85 GSYPPADQKLCL

-105 ELEGMGCDKILKEM
+105 ELEGMKCDDILGELDNINYNK
-119 YDKGGISD
+119 SFA
-127 VEQESNNRGY
+127 VENEGSRGH
-137 RVKVGN
+137 RVRVGN
-143 NGSNNNNENNEYYQ
+143 NGGGSNENNEYYQ

-165 DNYQGIVNNLGKS
+165 DNYQGMVNNLGKS
-178 VIVPLRVVDEKGHAA
+178 IIVPLRVVDKNNNAA
-193 VIDKLEIEW
+193 VIDRLEIEW
-202 HRNVTGNDGDNP
+202 HRNVTGNDGDDL

-219 ATGTGLPPANIWS
+219 ANGTGLPPAGTWNN
-232 KSNRPAVLR
+232 SNRPAVLR
-241 VERVGVPKKAGGF
+241 VERVGVPKNNF
-254 SLNDLADS
+254 TLDSLAES
-262 DTALTLRP
+262 DAALTLRP
-270 SVNPSLKGNSNYNLG
+270 SVSGNGKGGYRLGNYE
-285 AYKPQYPPLPL
+285 PQYPS
-296 GRDGIAPNN
+296 GNKDKIAPNS
-305 QYYDQHGNK
+305 QYHKGVPIVEAYCQNGGNNN
-314 IAPIAEA
+314 
-321 ACKDGGGGDDY
+321 DY
-332 ACKTTFNGE
+332 ACKTIFNKE
-341 LLDTGNID
+341 SLYTDKT

-367 YGQNGKK
+367 YQGKNK
-374 LYFDGVQPLVDVTGR
+374 LYFDGVQPLVDVTGS

-433 YDEGEDRCK
+433 YDEGEDRCKYK

>member
-7 HRRQRV
+7 RRRQRA

-70 AKRLIVYCYNKRQSD
+70 AKRLIVYCYNKRSGD
-85 GSYPPDDQKLCL
+85 SYTTPDAQQLCPK
-97 QVIGKLSD
+97 VIGKLST
-105 ELEGMGCDKILKEM
+105 ELEGMDCDYILKPM
-119 YDKGGISD
+119 HDNGTISS
-127 VEQESNNRGY
+127 VEKEDNGRGY
-137 RVKVGN
+137 RVRVGN
-143 NGSNNNNENNEYYQ
+143 NGGGKNENNEYYQ

-165 DNYQGIVNNLGKS
+165 DNYQGVVNNLGKS
-178 VIVPLRVVDEKGHAA
+178 IIVPLRVVNTQNQAA
-193 VIDKLEIEW
+193 VIASLEIEW
-202 HRNVTGNDGDNP
+202 HRNVTGNDGDDP
-214 AEMNG
+214 AKMNG
-219 ATGTGLPPANIWS
+219 AMGTGLPPAGTWNS
-232 KSNRPAVLR
+232 GNSNRPAVLR
-241 VERVGVPKKAGGF
+241 VERVGVVKGSF
-254 SLNDLADS
+254 TLDSLADR

-270 SVNPSLKGNSNYNLG
+270 SVNGNGGGKDKNRYHLG
-285 AYKPQYPPLPL
+285 DYKPYYQS
-296 GRDGIAPNN
+296 GRDSIAPNN
-305 QYYDQHGNK
+305 QYGGK
-314 IAPIAEA
+314 APIVEA
-321 ACKDGGGGDDY
+321 KCDGADY
-332 ACKTTFNGE
+332 ACKTIFE
-341 LLDTGNID
+341 DSLDTTKTD

-367 YGQNGKK
+367 YDKNGSK

-433 YDEGEDRCK
+433 YDKGEDRCK

>member
-1 MISYPA
+1 MISYQA
-7 HRRQRV
+7 RRRQRV

-70 AKRLIVYCYNKRQSD
+70 AKRLIVYCYNKRSG
-85 GSYPPDDQKLCL
+85 GSYTTPDAQQLCP
-97 QVIGKLSD
+97 QVIGKLST
-105 ELEGMGCDKILKEM
+105 ELETMGCDKILEQVAITQSSNFKVEKE
-119 YDKGGISD
+119 GS
-127 VEQESNNRGY
+127 RGY
-137 RVKVGN
+137 RVRVGN
-143 NGSNNNNENNEYYQ
+143 NGGGDNENNEYYQ

-165 DNYQGIVNNLGKS
+165 DNYQGTVNNLGKS
-178 VIVPLRVVDEKGHAA
+178 VIVPLRVVDIKNQAA
-193 VIDKLEIEW
+193 VIAELKIEW
-202 HRNVTGNDGDNP
+202 HRNVKGNDGDDP
-214 AEMNG
+214 AVMNG
-219 ATGTGLPPANIWS
+219 AKGTGLPPAGTWNS
-232 KSNRPAVLR
+232 SNSNRPAVLR

-254 SLNDLADS
+254 SLNELADS
-262 DTALTLRP
+262 DTALTLR
-270 SVNPSLKGNSNYNLG
+270 PSLKGNSNYNLG

-305 QYYDQHGNK
+305 QYYDHSK
-314 IAPIAEA
+314 KTVPIVEA
-321 ACKDGGGGDDY
+321 ACKDSGDY
-332 ACKTTFNGE
+332 ACKTTFDGE
-341 LLDTGNID
+341 SLDTDKTAD

-367 YGQNGKK
+367 YDKNGSK

-396 IQARLKPSFDKN
+396 IQARLKPTYDN
-408 ADSTNWWPEY
+408 STNSSNWWPEY

-433 YDEGEDRCK
+433 YDKGEDRCTY

>member
-7 HRRQRV
+7 RRRQRV

-70 AKRLIVYCYNKRQSD
+70 AKRLIVYCYNKRSG
-85 GSYPPDDQKLCL
+85 GSYTTPDAQQLCP
-97 QVIGKLSD
+97 QVIGKLSTD
-105 ELEGMGCDKILKEM
+105 LEGMGCDEILGLM
-119 YDKGGISD
+119 KGKGISD
-127 VEQESNNRGY
+127 VEEEGGRGY

-165 DNYQGIVNNLGKS
+165 DNYQGTVNNLGKS
-178 VIVPLRVVDEKGHAA
+178 IIVPLRVVDGNNNAA
-193 VIDKLEIEW
+193 VIASLEIEW
-202 HRNVTGNDGDNP
+202 HRNVNGNDGDNS

-270 SVNPSLKGNSNYNLG
+270 SLKGNSSYNLG
-285 AYKPQYPPLPL
+285 AYKPRYPFND
-296 GRDGIAPNN
+296 R
-305 QYYDQHGNK
+305 NK
-314 IAPIAEA
+314 IAPNSQYYDHSKKTVPIVEA

-332 ACKTTFNGE
+332 ACKTTFDGE
-341 LLDTGNID
+341 SLVTKDTD

-354 NAIYRSTHFKITA
+354 NAIYRSAHFKITA
-367 YGQNGKK
+367 KDQNGNK

-433 YDEGEDRCK
+433 YDKGEDRCNP

>member
-1 MISYPA
+1 MISRLVSRCRPG
-7 HRRQRV
+7 
-13 ADRESGQA
+13 DRESGQA

-85 GSYPPDDQKLCL
+85 GSYPPADKPLCSE
-97 QVIGKLSD
+97 VIGKLSD
-105 ELEGMGCDKILKEM
+105 ELEGRGCDKILKPM

-127 VEQESNNRGY
+127 VEEEGGRGY
-137 RVKVGN
+137 RVRVGN
-143 NGSNNNNENNEYYQ
+143 SGSNNNNENNEYYQ

-165 DNYQGIVNNLGKS
+165 DNYQGIVNNLSKS
-178 VIVPLRVVDEKGHAA
+178 VIVPLRVVDKNNNAA
-193 VIDKLEIEW
+193 VIAKLEIEW
-202 HRNVTGNDGDNP
+202 HRNVAGNDGDDP
-214 AEMNG
+214 AKMNG
-219 ATGTGLPPANIWS
+219 AIGTGLPPANIWS

-241 VERVGVPKKAGGF
+241 VERVGVPKGNF
-254 SLNDLADS
+254 TLDQLADR

-270 SVNPSLKGNSNYNLG
+270 SVNGNGGGKDKNRYHLDD
-285 AYKPQYPPLPL
+285 YKPYYQS
-296 GRDGIAPNN
+296 GRDSIAPNN
-305 QYYDQHGNK
+305 QYGGK
-314 IAPIAEA
+314 APIVEA
-321 ACKDGGGGDDY
+321 KCDGADY
-332 ACKTTFNGE
+332 ACKTIFE
-341 LLDTGNID
+341 DSLDTTKTD

-367 YGQNGKK
+367 YDKNGSK

-433 YDEGEDRCK
+433 YDTGEDRCK

>member
-1 MISYPA
+1 MISYRVR
-7 HRRQRV
+7 RRQRV

-70 AKRLIVYCYNKRQSD
+70 AKRLIVYCYNKRQP
-85 GSYPPDDQKLCL
+85 GGGYLPADQQLCS
-97 QVIGKLSD
+97 QVIGKLST
-105 ELEGMGCDKILKEM
+105 ELEGMKCDYILEQMKN
-119 YDKGGISD
+119 KAGID
-127 VEQESNNRGY
+127 GVEEEDNGRGY
-137 RVKVGN
+137 RVRVGN
-143 NGSNNNNENNEYYQ
+143 NGGGKNENNEYYQ

-178 VIVPLRVVDEKGHAA
+178 VIVPLRVVDKYNQAA
-193 VIDKLEIEW
+193 VIDRLEIEW
-202 HRNVTGNDGDNP
+202 HRNVTGNDGDDL

-219 ATGTGLPPANIWS
+219 ANGTGLPKATTWNS
-232 KSNRPAVLR
+232 SNRPAVLR
-241 VERVGVPKKAGGF
+241 VERVGVPKGNF
-254 SLNDLADS
+254 TLDQLTES

-270 SVNPSLKGNSNYNLG
+270 SVSGNGGGKDKNRYRLG
-285 AYKPQYPPLPL
+285 DYKPYYQS
-296 GRDGIAPNN
+296 GRDSIAPNN
-305 QYYDQHGNK
+305 QYGGK
-314 IAPIAEA
+314 APIVEVK
-321 ACKDGGGGDDY
+321 CDGADY
-332 ACKTTFNGE
+332 ACKTIFEDSLNT
-341 LLDTGNID
+341 TKTD

-367 YGQNGKK
+367 YDQYNNK
-374 LYFDGVQPLVDVTGR
+374 LYFDGVQPLVDVTGS

-433 YDEGEDRCK
+433 YDKGEDRCTYN

>member
-1 MISYPA
+1 MISYRA
-7 HRRQRV
+7 RRRQRV

-70 AKRLIVYCYNKRQSD
+70 AKRLIVYCYNKRSG
-85 GSYPPDDQKLCL
+85 GSYTTPDAQQLCP
-97 QVIGKLSD
+97 QVIGKLSTD
-105 ELEGMGCDKILKEM
+105 LEGMGCDEILGLM
-119 YDKGGISD
+119 KGKGISD
-127 VEQESNNRGY
+127 VEEEDNNRGY
-137 RVKVGN
+137 RVRVGN
-143 NGSNNNNENNEYYQ
+143 NGSNNKNENNEYYQ

-178 VIVPLRVVDEKGHAA
+178 VIVPLRVVDINNNAA
-193 VIDKLEIEW
+193 VIDSLEIEW
-202 HRNVTGNDGDNP
+202 HRNVTGNDGDDP
-214 AEMNG
+214 AKMNG
-219 ATGTGLPPANIWS
+219 AMGTGLPPAGTWNS
-232 KSNRPAVLR
+232 GNSNRPAVLR
-241 VERVGVPKKAGGF
+241 VERVGVPKGNF
-254 SLNDLADS
+254 TLDQLADS

-270 SVNPSLKGNSNYNLG
+270 SVNPLLKGNSSYNLG
-285 AYKPQYPPLPL
+285 TYKPRYPFND
-296 GRDGIAPNN
+296 RNKIAPNN
-305 QYYDQHGNK
+305 QYYDHSK
-314 IAPIAEA
+314 KTVPIVEA
-321 ACKDGGGGDDY
+321 ACKDSGDY
-332 ACKTTFNGE
+332 ACKTTFDGE
-341 LLDTGNID
+341 SLVTKDKD

-354 NAIYRSTHFKITA
+354 NAIYRSAHFKITA
-367 YGQNGKK
+367 YDKNGNK

-433 YDEGEDRCK
+433 YDQGEDRCK